1 MKRLLRFKGEYLS
14 TKDMSCEVE
23 AGLLDMNGCDL
34 VAPILLP
41 PSVFVL
47 ALPHACLYMAT
58 ISPQTNNLISWKFRN
73 NIFCKI
79 ARKPLHQY
87 ESIPNGR
94 KHSDIIKLNSTL
106 LSHCLEISEEK
117 LSASAIYSVHI

>member
-47 ALPHACLYMAT
+47 ALPHACLYD
-58 ISPQTNNLISWKFRN
+58 F
-73 NIFCKI
+73 
-79 ARKPLHQY
+79 
-87 ESIPNGR
+87 
-94 KHSDIIKLNSTL
+94 
-106 LSHCLEISEEK
+106 LSFSVYHVK
-117 LSASAIYSVHI
+117 SAILEFYRLRCTVHKYYLDILDLKDGLG